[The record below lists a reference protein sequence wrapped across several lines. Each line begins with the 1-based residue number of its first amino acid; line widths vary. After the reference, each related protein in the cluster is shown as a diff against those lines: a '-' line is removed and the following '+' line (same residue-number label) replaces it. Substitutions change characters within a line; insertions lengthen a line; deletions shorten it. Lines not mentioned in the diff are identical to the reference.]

1 MPLYMYIEKNSA
13 LTESRILNLR
23 VLTLVLSDPLSVGTD
38 KVMEVSSAKPGDV
51 IQSKE
56 DDDEDNDDENDDD
69 DDDDLVDTGM

>member
-1 MPLYMYIEKNSA
+1 MLRKNSA

-23 VLTLVLSDPLSVGTD
+23 VLTLVLSDSLSVGTD

-56 DDDEDNDDENDDD
+56 DDDEDNDDD